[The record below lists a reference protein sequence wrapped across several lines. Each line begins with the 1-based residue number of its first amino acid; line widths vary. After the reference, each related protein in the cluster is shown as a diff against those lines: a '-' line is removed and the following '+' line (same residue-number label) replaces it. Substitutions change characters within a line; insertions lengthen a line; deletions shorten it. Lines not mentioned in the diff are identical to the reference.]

1 MDGLAVIMFIST
13 RTTYPVNILIR
24 YTLKHHNVKKSLS
37 VLLFHIKTILEL
49 SCFMRKKKL

>member
-13 RTTYPVNILIR
+13 QTTYPVNILIR